1 MLNIGSIALLFSALV
16 NGVLG
21 VLVLIRKHKAI
32 PNIAFFAITA
42 LISLWLVSIVILNE
56 YSFADGL
63 LYILVVITYISA
75 LGIPLAFLFFVNS
88 FGFKYM
94 HNNIL
99 IGVASVVTAIT
110 IVITL
115 IPGLVIDYVNNTNG
129 ALYIEFGP
137 LYILFGSV
145 VISIFFISFYL
156 LLLRYKIS
164 YGKLKLQILYILIGT
179 SISTVISLI
188 TNLILPFWG
197 VFSLFSVAPSIIS
210 VMSLFVG
217 YAIVKHG
224 LWNFKKVLVEMASI
238 ILIVLSVVNFFIDD
252 SYVGTVATIVFKSI
266 DIVVTYIIV
275 RILLS
280 VFKKVQNQKIKLKK
294 INKRL
299 IEMDKKKTEFLHIAT
314 HQLRGPVTSING
326 YASLIKNGDFGSLTK
341 EQKHVLQKI
350 IDSGK
355 MMTDIINDYMDIA
368 RIEENNLI
376 LHKEY
381 FYLCELVQERA
392 EMLRTSA
399 EKKGLRLVM
408 KNVSGKICKVYADKK
423 SISQVINSLLENAIK
438 YTIKGE
444 VTVYTEKS
452 DDGKRA
458 MVHISD
464 SGIGIPKD
472 EIDNIFVKFSRASN
486 AKQSSVGGTGMGLFI
501 AKSLIELN
509 GGTISVHSDGLNKGT
524 TFTIEL
530 PLVNG

>member
-1 MLNIGSIALLFSALV
+1 MINALFWLF
-16 NGVLG
+16 
-21 VLVLIRKHKAI
+21 II
-32 PNIAFFAITA
+32 F
-42 LISLWLVSIVILNE
+42 VI
-56 YSFADGL
+56 
-63 LYILVVITYISA
+63 
-75 LGIPLAFLFFVNS
+75 
-88 FGFKYM
+88 
-94 HNNIL
+94 
-99 IGVASVVTAIT
+99 
-110 IVITL
+110 ITL
-115 IPGLVIDYVNNTNG
+115 IPGLVIKGVGQYDGTPFISY
-129 ALYIEFGP
+129 GP
-137 LYILFGSV
+137 LYIPYALY
-145 VISIFFISFYL
+145 VIGVFSATF
-156 LLLRYKIS
+156 
-164 YGKLKLQILYILIGT
+164 LKLYKRYIISSGRMKSQLRHVFIGT
-179 SISTVISLI
+179 IITTFIALI
-188 TNLILPFWG
+188 TNLIFPFYG
-197 VFSLFSVAPSIIS
+197 IFDFFI
-210 VMSLFVG
+210 VG
-217 YAIVKHG
+217 PIAVVIMVIFIAYAIAKHG
-224 LWNFKKVLVEMASI
+224 LWNFRKIVTEVLVGFLI
-238 ILIVLSVVNFFIDD
+238 I
-252 SYVGTVATIVFKSI
+252 
-266 DIVVTYIIV
+266 
-275 RILLS
+275 LS
-280 VFKKVQNQKIKLKK
+280 VFNIVVNQSYFSGTLIFFFKILITALTIWISIVLVNLFKREQKQKKRLRQM
-294 INKRL
+294 NKHL